1 MARSALPWEAC
12 GLLAGS
18 VGPSPSSEGRDGVGA
33 GEDLRVVR
41 VEAIHSVANSLRSP
55 TSFAL
60 DGEEMMAAERAIDAA
75 GQALV
80 GVWHSHPTSAAAPSP
95 RDLEDAR
102 RYDPNA
108 GFVQVIVSMQGFSAS
123 VRAFRYDP
131 DGGAPRELDVILSA

>member
-12 GLLAGS
+12 GLVAGP
-18 VGPSPSSEGRDGVGA
+18 VGPSPNSEGRDGEDA
-33 GEDLRVVR
+33 GEDLRV
-41 VEAIHSVANSLRSP
+41 EAFHSVANALRSP

-75 GQALV
+75 GQTLV

-95 RDLEDAR
+95 HDLNDAHG
-102 RYDPNA
+102 YDPNA
-108 GFVQVIVSMQGFSAS
+108 ELVQVIVSMQGFSPS